1 MMTRA
6 FVLAFVAIFLAAPGA
21 STQNQVPRTA
31 VCTAENSERTS
42 IAMVAADPGAWMGR
56 CVAVEGIYSAER
68 VYEDADAIYGVTDHS
83 VGGFVDGLGA
93 APGGFRGTFVGR
105 VSDCAVAEE
114 ILLTA
119 QLRAPGISLHE
130 RVLGCTQE
138 TGPFLM
144 FMSHGALEPS
154 GLKRRL
160 PGAKGGNL
168 VPAPADWEHRGTMV
182 QQAGV
187 FALALRSGNVDA
199 ITRLLGDRYRA
210 EQVLADEGS
219 ALARLKGVGG
229 TPMIFMQRGLAAD
242 EAAGEA
248 CWCLTRDCA
257 KRWPIDSRD
266 ADNQANR
273 PYACLRIEGVR
284 RDGAWRYR
292 YDASHDLAGL
302 GEP

>member
-1 MMTRA
+1 MERFA
-6 FVLAFVAIFLAAPGA
+6 LVSILILLAASDAGA
-21 STQNQVPRTA
+21 QNIPRSA

-42 IAMVAADPGAWMGR
+42 VAAVAADPGAWMGR
-56 CVAVEGIYSAER
+56 CVAVDGIYSGER

-168 VPAPADWEHRGTMV
+168 VPAPADWEHRPTIA
-182 QQAGV
+182 QRAGQFA
-187 FALALRSGNVDA
+187 FALHGGDVEGMA
-199 ITRLLGDRYRA
+199 RLLGDRYRA
-210 EQVLADEGS
+210 ERMLADAGS
-219 ALARLKGVGG
+219 ALARLKDVSGEPVV
-229 TPMIFMQRGLAAD
+229 FMQRGLAAD
-242 EAAGEA
+242 EQAGEA
-248 CWCLTRDCA
+248 CWCLMRDCA
-257 KRWPIDSRD
+257 RRWPIHSRD
-266 ADNQANR
+266 ADNQPSR

-284 RDGAWRYR
+284 REGTWRYR
-292 YDASHDLAGL
+292 LDASHDLAGL
-302 GEP
+302 DEP